1 MNQLSLLSP
10 FGPEPANANDTIVG
24 GTRPYQAQRI
34 EQAVSFIRAG
44 KSPLIEMATGTG
56 KTRTAAETI
65 KALSGLRHLWL
76 AHRIELCNQA
86 REAIESVTGHR
97 VGLEMPDQYS
107 SGQMVVVAS
116 KDTLRTRK
124 RLERLKNLDW
134 QPDVIWIDECQHAPN
149 DGYQT
154 ILDAFPKAVRAG
166 LSATPDR
173 LDRKPLACFD
183 AACTPYGIVEAVS
196 DSWLVPIKA
205 RRVKVKSIDLSH
217 IKTVGGDLAKDELEA
232 IVKSEESIHGA
243 VQGILD
249 YAHGRPSIVFCPGI
263 DSAKR
268 TAEVLDRHKP
278 GNTRLLTGTTP
289 GDERSR
295 IIAGFGTGYQY
306 LVNVLVATEGTD
318 LPAAACIAILRP
330 TKSRALF
337 VQMLGRGLRPLP
349 GLTGED
355 TNARSEWI
363 RQSPKPHC
371 LVLDFVGVSGR
382 HSVVTAADIGAGE
395 TVVRERVRKQIESGT
410 GEIDVFQAI
419 EREQA
424 KEEQIQKRR
433 EERKRRELEQRKDII
448 AKVTVEAVEA
458 ALIGMGGTQLD
469 DALELNNAASPGQV
483 QEMIRLGIQVKPG
496 MSRREA
502 RFVIGEARIKAG
514 LATGPQLDL
523 IRKHRPQLA
532 TPSLTKAVA
541 TRIIID
547 LKRRWRNSQYWRKA
561 A

>member
-10 FGPEPANANDTIVG
+10 FGPEPANTNGTIVG
-24 GTRPYQAQRI
+24 STRPYQVQRI

-44 KSPLIEMATGTG
+44 SSPLIEMATGTG

-65 KALSGLRHLWL
+65 KALGDLRHLWL
-76 AHRIELCNQA
+76 AHRIELCTQA
-86 REAIESVTGHR
+86 VQAVEQATGQR
-97 VGLEMPDQYS
+97 VGVEMPDQYS
-107 SGQMVVVAS
+107 SGQRVVVAS

-124 RLERLKNLDW
+124 RLERLKHLDW
-134 QPDVIWIDECQHAPN
+134 QPDVIWIDECHHAPN
-149 DGYQT
+149 DSYQT

-183 AACTPYGIVEAVS
+183 SACTPYGIVEAVT

-217 IKTVGGDLAKDELEA
+217 VKTVGGDLAKDELEA
-232 IVKSEESIHGA
+232 IVKSEESIHGS

-249 YAHGRPSIVFCPGI
+249 YATNKPTIVFCPGI
-263 DSAKR
+263 DSARR
-268 TAEVLDRHKP
+268 TCEVLERHRP
-278 GNTRLLTGTTP
+278 GRAKLLTGSTP

-295 IIAGFGTGYQY
+295 TIAGFGTEYQY

-349 GLTGED
+349 GLTGD
-355 TNARSEWI
+355 SNAARADWI
-363 RQSPKPHC
+363 RQSPKPDC

-395 TVVRERVRKQIESGT
+395 TVVRERVRRQIESGS

-424 KEEQIQKRR
+424 KEEQALRKR
-433 EERKRRELEQRKDII
+433 EERKKRELEQRKDII
-448 AKVTVEAVEA
+448 AKVSLEAVEA
-458 ALIGMGGTQLD
+458 ALIGMGGTQVD
-469 DALELNNAASPGQV
+469 DALELNSAATPGQV
-483 QEMIRLGIQVKPG
+483 QEMIRLGIQAKPG
-496 MSRREA
+496 MSRKDA
-502 RFVIGEARIKAG
+502 RFVISEARVRQN

-523 IRKHRPQLA
+523 IRKHRPELA
-532 TPSLTKAVA
+532 KPELTKGAA
-541 TRIIID
+541 TRIIIE
-547 LKRRWRNSQYWRKA
+547 LKRKWNSYRTWRKA